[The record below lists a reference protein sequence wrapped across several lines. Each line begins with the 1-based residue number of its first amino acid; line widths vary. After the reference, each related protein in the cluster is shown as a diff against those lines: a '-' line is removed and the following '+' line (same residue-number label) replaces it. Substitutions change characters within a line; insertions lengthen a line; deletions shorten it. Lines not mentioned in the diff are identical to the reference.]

1 MFLRK
6 FLKLKKTLSF
16 RLTVWYAVIF
26 SLSSF
31 MAFSIFYLKIYRI
44 TMSGVDKE
52 LVEKTQY
59 LSASLIKAG
68 PAQAGVV
75 IGDEAKE
82 EDQKDIFIR
91 LVSRNG
97 REGKSFITESV
108 RNHCR
113 DCGTAVRRRETKFFQ
128 NPRHQIDFVGARY
141 L

>member
-97 REGKSFITESV
+97 RILASS
-108 RNHCR
+108 
-113 DCGTAVRRRETKFFQ
+113 DMSSWGTIEF
-128 NPRHQIDFVGARY
+128 